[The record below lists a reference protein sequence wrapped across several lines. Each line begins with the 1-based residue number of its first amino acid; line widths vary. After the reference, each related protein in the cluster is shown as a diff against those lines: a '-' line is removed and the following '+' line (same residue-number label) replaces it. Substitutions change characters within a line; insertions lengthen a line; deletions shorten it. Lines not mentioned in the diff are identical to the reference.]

1 MNKEQRG
8 GERTGSFVKDAT
20 VLLPVAYKLSTWETS
35 EDISSLS
42 DLRSRRYRL
51 SKKVFH
57 YLESGR

>member
-1 MNKEQRG
+1 MNKEQTG

-20 VLLPVAYKLSTWETS
+20 VLPVAYKSSTWETS

-51 SKKVFH
+51 SKKVFR